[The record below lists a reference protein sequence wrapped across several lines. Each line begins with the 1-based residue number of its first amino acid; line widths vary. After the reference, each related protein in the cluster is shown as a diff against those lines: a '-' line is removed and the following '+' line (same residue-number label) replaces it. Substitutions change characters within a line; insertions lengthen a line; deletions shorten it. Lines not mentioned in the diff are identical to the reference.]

1 MIPLSV
7 WVNCNKICPQV
18 DQLCPSVEKSNR
30 ISRERGQP
38 QFMPM
43 LTTTRTSELNTADS
57 WNKEIYVVG
66 SVNTIRLGRYG
77 CETSTEGSLRRKI
90 GEKEKE
96 KEEE

>member
-43 LTTTRTSELNTADS
+43 L
-57 WNKEIYVVG
+57 V
-66 SVNTIRLGRYG
+66 
-77 CETSTEGSLRRKI
+77 STERYVFDRKRGASEKNDRGMKTRRKVP
-90 GEKEKE
+90 
-96 KEEE
+96 

>member
-18 DQLCPSVEKSNR
+18 DQLCPFVKKSNR

-43 LTTTRTSELNTADS
+43 LFASLESEAN
-57 WNKEIYVVG
+57 
-66 SVNTIRLGRYG
+66 
-77 CETSTEGSLRRKI
+77 SLFFMLDQI
-90 GEKEKE
+90 TLA
-96 KEEE
+96 

>member
-43 LTTTRTSELNTADS
+43 LLCLSLQMMELHKQMNLLCQLDPLQRRISAREFVAK
-57 WNKEIYVVG
+57 NI
-66 SVNTIRLGRYG
+66 IIG
-77 CETSTEGSLRRKI
+77 CTV
-90 GEKEKE
+90 
-96 KEEE
+96 

>member
-43 LTTTRTSELNTADS
+43 LTQFCFLACVGCVQVFVKQDGDVYLMFDTSP
-57 WNKEIYVVG
+57 
-66 SVNTIRLGRYG
+66 
-77 CETSTEGSLRRKI
+77 
-90 GEKEKE
+90 
-96 KEEE
+96 